1 MAPTKSSC
9 LSPLRSCRSTSIQTF
24 VDNSPVQPSRPP
36 SNYRIDTR
44 PSIQI
49 SERSTSGIHLPKVVS
64 TSVKEF
70 PAQGLR
76 HKKACEALHEAAAST
91 SKPARHQRTSSLEKA
106 MKKLHELFKGRE
118 DSTASFASVLE
129 KAEELSAS
137 PIAAS
142 GDSSEASSV
151 RTVLRHQPD
160 MLNLRFEFEKDEGS
174 SGALPSAR
182 PLPNIPSLSFLSV
195 QSEDG
200 ESAWV
205 TEYGDSE
212 SGHHSFVSCQV
223 TAVQT

>member
-1 MAPTKSSC
+1 MAATKSSC
-9 LSPLRSCRSTSIQTF
+9 LSPFRSCHPKDIQTF

-36 SNYRIDTR
+36 SNYRIDSR

-49 SERSTSGIHLPKVVS
+49 FEPSSIQLPKSFS

-76 HKKACEALHEAAAST
+76 HKTACEALHEAAAST
-91 SKPARHQRTSSLEKA
+91 SKPARHWRTSSLEKA

-118 DSTASFASVLE
+118 DSSASFASVLQ
-129 KAEELSAS
+129 KAEEPSVS
-137 PIAAS
+137 PNVALGNSS
-142 GDSSEASSV
+142 GASSV

-160 MLNLRFEFEKDEGS
+160 MLNLRFEFEKDEGNS
-174 SGALPSAR
+174 EALRSVR
-182 PLPNIPSLSFLSV
+182 PMPNIPSLSFLSV

-205 TEYGDSE
+205 TETIAAEAEGR
-212 SGHHSFVSCQV
+212 
-223 TAVQT
+223 